1 MRPFLHTALRLAA
14 VSALIL
20 WPSRMW
26 GQSQLPQWQAGIAK
40 VSVDAK
46 LGRTPGTAVVVSVS
60 GQTAFLV
67 TCAHVVVEES
77 SPRVEFRAVPLREF
91 RATVRAREP
100 GDNPRGLA
108 LLVVENIP
116 AEVQALPLAATA
128 NPVEGERVVVAG
140 FPRPGLRF
148 LAPETT
154 VAGYE
159 GQDLTLSRETVE
171 GFSGGPVLRGDSAI
185 GIVYGRE
192 AGGYGAALVSD
203 VVRTYLRGLRVPL
216 DGGARTAQPTAQPPS
231 GPLPGET
238 RVNRVSGLKDVWIP
252 PGTFTMGCSEGD
264 TKAETKCDNEEKPAH
279 PVTITRG
286 FWMGQTEVTVGA
298 FKRYAT
304 ATVKPMPPEPNISGR
319 ALNPG
324 WKDEE
329 QPMVNVT
336 WQEAANYCAWA
347 GEMRL
352 PTEAEWEYAARAG
365 SHEARYGSLDKIAW
379 YADNSGNQRLDSA
392 RIRKE
397 DPKNYLDWLRDNG
410 NGPKVVGQKLPNA
423 WKLYDMLGNVSEW
436 TADWYGEKYYQ
447 AKEGRD
453 PKGPPDG
460 TLHLL
465 RGSSSVDNASQLRA
479 SFRYMYNPLSQSSVI
494 GFRCAGE

>member
-1 MRPFLHTALRLAA
+1 
-14 VSALIL
+14 
-20 WPSRMW
+20 
-26 GQSQLPQWQAGIAK
+26 

-46 LGRTPGTAVVVSVS
+46 LGRTPGTAFVVAVS

-77 SPRVEFRAVPLREF
+77 SPRVEFRAAPLREF

-108 LLVVENIP
+108 LLAVENVP
-116 AEVQALPLAATA
+116 AEVTALPLAATA
-128 NPVEGERVVVAG
+128 NPVEGERVIVAG

-154 VAGYE
+154 IAGYE

-185 GIVYGRE
+185 GIIYGRE
-192 AGGYGAALVSD
+192 AGGYGAALISD
-203 VVRTYLRGLRVPL
+203 VVRAYLRGLRVPL
-216 DGGARTAQPTAQPPS
+216 DGGPPTTQPAAQPSSEPKA
-231 GPLPGET
+231 GDT
-238 RVNRVSGLKDVWIP
+238 RDNRISGLKDVWIP

-264 TKAETKCDNEEKPAH
+264 TQCRESEKPAH
-279 PVTITRG
+279 PVTITKG

-298 FKRYAT
+298 YKRLSRAT
-304 ATVKPMPPEPNISGR
+304 GKPMPPEPDYSGR

-324 WKDEE
+324 WKIED
-329 QPMVNVT
+329 QPIVNVAF
-336 WQEAANYCAWA
+336 QDAADYCAWA

-365 SHEARYGSLDKIAW
+365 SRQAQYGNLDDIAW
-379 YADNSGNQRLDSA
+379 YADNSGNLRIDSA

-397 DPKNYLDWLRDNG
+397 DHKSYGSRLNENG

-423 WKLYDMLGNVSEW
+423 WKLCDMLGNVWEW
-436 TADWYGEKYYQ
+436 TADWYAEKHYQ
-447 AKEGRD
+447 AKEGRN
-453 PKGPPDG
+453 PKGPPGG
-460 TLHLL
+460 THRVL
-465 RGSSSVDNASQLRA
+465 RGGAWNNYPGYARA
-479 SFRYMYNPLSQSSVI
+479 SYRNSDEPAVRYIGY